1 MSKIVNASED
11 VEKLFDAVVDDSSIP
26 NWVVFKTLCNNKQ
39 KELIKV
45 IKSNELVNVMSDG
58 VDFAVIIN
66 EDVFDKLTPEY
77 QNIALVESIGCISVS
92 ESDALSKNPPDFT
105 THTGVLA
112 KFGDSKVI
120 AFKESVRSVYD
131 KIKDDEAKAKAEN
144 GGKRGRPA
152 KAK

>member
-77 QNIALVESIGCISVS
+77 QNIALVESIGGISVS